1 MDLNSRSP
9 VGSDLAGI
17 VSVLTSVAD
26 LNSRSP
32 VGSDSNILIFLIII
46 HNILYF
52 YILLLPFSF
61 QIIRFSSYVYIFL
74 VRIPCL
80 FLFT

>member
-32 VGSDSNILIFLIII
+32 VGSDAVIAWMRSAAVLI
-46 HNILYF
+46 
-52 YILLLPFSF
+52 
-61 QIIRFSSYVYIFL
+61 
-74 VRIPCL
+74 
-80 FLFT
+80 

>member
-32 VGSDSNILIFLIII
+32 VGSDFAHAALAQTPKI
-46 HNILYF
+46 
-52 YILLLPFSF
+52 
-61 QIIRFSSYVYIFL
+61 
-74 VRIPCL
+74 
-80 FLFT
+80 